1 GAVTCGPRV
10 LSARQSLARTGLVQP
25 GSRGAHRHLLTLP
38 EALSPKAVQGELAA
52 TFPDKTVRV
61 STYQDAQP
69 MLRRFLRQLTMYL
82 GLVGLIALMVGG
94 IGVASSIRAF
104 LREKLENIAVLKEI
118 GAESGTIL
126 RVYVSQ

>member
-1 GAVTCGPRV
+1 I
-10 LSARQSLARTGLVQP
+10 SRQGLEATGLVQP
-25 GSRGAHRHLLTLP
+25 GSRVTYRHLLKLP

-94 IGVASSIRAF
+94 VGVGSSIRGF
-104 LREKLENIAVLKEI
+104 LRE
-118 GAESGTIL
+118 
-126 RVYVSQ
+126 RVGDVARS